1 MSVAGTNFSP
11 MNHIEFS
18 ASRIQM
24 LWGQL
29 DNPEFLA
36 EIAYLYDQMVQAGSH
51 EPVIDL
57 GMKVKIPFDQ
67 IGEAVVCAME
77 SGFISAP
84 KRGTFGG
91 AITNKTRKVLH
102 QPIVRKTKAGN

>member
-1 MSVAGTNFSP
+1 MVGSNLSP
-11 MNHIEFS
+11 MDHIEFS
-18 ASRIQM
+18 VSRIQM
-24 LWGQL
+24 LWGQF

-36 EIAYLYDQMVQAGSH
+36 EIAYLYDQIVQAGSH
-51 EPVIDL
+51 EPIIDL

-67 IGEAVVCAME
+67 VGEAVVCAMDA
-77 SGFISAP
+77 GFISAP

-91 AITNKTRKVLH
+91 AITNKTRKELH